1 MHEHALVEDQV
12 PNAFATWSN
21 GSKIAFCQGSL
32 QGSPMRPTKII
43 TNLDLGYLGG
53 LGPSVE
59 QSQDRRWTVP
69 FRRAISWALE
79 GRSPTP
85 SLEVLDQ
92 LIKEGLKE
100 NLEKTV
106 ELQNV
111 SGNEVEEEDE
121 ALHQVKELSPAQLRL
136 NLISGNAMSKQGIYQ
151 GSMAEMKPVFQ
162 ARLTLDLA

>member
-85 SLEVLDQ
+85 SLE
-92 LIKEGLKE
+92 E
-100 NLEKTV
+100 TV